1 MRDTPIE
8 KDRVTNERVTLSFLY
23 GSFLIEES
31 LPTPLRGASNVCKI
45 GKNCIVFAP
54 L

>member
-1 MRDTPIE
+1 MRDTPKE

-31 LPTPLRGASNVCKI
+31 LPTPLRGELPMFARLER
-45 GKNCIVFAP
+45 IV
-54 L
+54 

>member
-1 MRDTPIE
+1 MRDTPIRL

-23 GSFLIEES
+23 GSFLVHQEFGVIDII
-31 LPTPLRGASNVCKI
+31 NVVVEDNK
-45 GKNCIVFAP
+45 AP